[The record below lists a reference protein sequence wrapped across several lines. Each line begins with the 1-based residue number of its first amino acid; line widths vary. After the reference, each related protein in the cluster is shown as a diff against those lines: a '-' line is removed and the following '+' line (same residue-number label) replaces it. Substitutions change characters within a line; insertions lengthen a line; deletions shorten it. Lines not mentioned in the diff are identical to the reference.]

1 MFFLN
6 RIQHAQAGQRQSG
19 RLAARCL
26 ALGFIAL
33 LALAGCTQNT
43 APNGGKGANFGDQKN
58 HIHTMV
64 ALAGHPGTL
73 LVGTHYGMFRTT
85 NGGQTWKKVLGD
97 PGQLA
102 EHLMDQYLTAS
113 PVNAERVYF
122 EAISFPDLPK
132 PTGTAGVYTS
142 TDGGVTWKLA
152 SALTNLP
159 SQTVYYLVAG
169 AQSEQQVYAYFP
181 QKQDKGLYESL
192 DAGATWQPLGTL
204 PDTESLGLLVD
215 PAKPGHLFMY
225 SANGLFES
233 QDNGATWTPAPGIK
247 DGIQKAA
254 LAGSTVYATGD
265 DGTFVSQDD
274 GGQFTLT
281 APDKTFSYLVS
292 SEQNPNTVYGLSGS
306 NVAVST
312 DSGKTWVSLSIPPA
326 QLIAAYL
333 LIEPDNST
341 DVYLGNSYPVTIYST
356 SNSGQNWSQIAP

>member
-1 MFFLN
+1 MIFLSQIMGLQAS
-6 RIQHAQAGQRQSG
+6 RGRPAQ
-19 RLAARCL
+19 LVARCL
-26 ALGFIAL
+26 ALGVIVL
-33 LALAGCTQNT
+33 VALAGCNQNPQPT
-43 APNGGKGANFGDQKN
+43 GGKGANFGDQKN
-58 HIHTMV
+58 HIHAMV
-64 ALAGHPGTL
+64 TLPGHPGTL

-85 NGGQTWKKVLGD
+85 DGGQTWKKVLGD

-102 EHLMDQYLTAS
+102 EHLMDQYLTVS

-132 PTGTAGVYTS
+132 PAGTAGVYSS

-152 SALTNLP
+152 SALSSLP

-169 AQSEQQVYAYFP
+169 AQSEQQLYAYFP
-181 QKQDKGLYESL
+181 QKQDKGLYEST

-215 PAKPGHLFMY
+215 PAKPGHLFMF

-233 QDNGATWTPAPGIK
+233 ADNGATWQAAPGIK
-247 DGIQKAA
+247 DGIQQAV
-254 LAGSTVYATGD
+254 LSGSMVYATGD

-281 APDKTFSYLVS
+281 TPGQTFQYLVS
-292 SEQNPNTVYGLSGS
+292 SPENPNTVYGLGAS
-306 NVAVST
+306 NMDVST
-312 DSGKTWVSLSIPPA
+312 DGGKSWSSLAIPPA
-326 QLIAAYL
+326 RLLAAHLIIDPASSA
-333 LIEPDNST
+333 